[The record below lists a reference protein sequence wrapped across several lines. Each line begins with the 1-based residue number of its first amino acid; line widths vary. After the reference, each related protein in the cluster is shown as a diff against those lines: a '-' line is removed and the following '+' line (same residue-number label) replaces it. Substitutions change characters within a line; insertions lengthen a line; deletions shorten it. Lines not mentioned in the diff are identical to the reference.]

1 MGITMERVLVV
12 EDERKINDIVR
23 DYLTSLGY
31 SVTQCFTGLEA
42 IEFNARERYSIIIL
56 DLMLPILDGI
66 EVARR
71 VRETSKVPI
80 IMLTARD
87 SEADKLL
94 GLEIGADDYIT
105 KPFSVRELGARVRAV
120 LRRYSPSD
128 EKDQGCEPLRHMGVE
143 LDPIKHRVTKGGRE
157 LELTSAQFE
166 LLRILF
172 AEPGRVFSRRDLI
185 EKMSEYDYEGYERT
199 IDVHVKNIRKVL
211 EDDPSE
217 PRILLTVWGAGY
229 KIGEAS

>member
-1 MGITMERVLVV
+1 MERILVV
-12 EDERKINDIVR
+12 EDERKINDVVR
-23 DYLTSLGY
+23 DYLSSLGF
-31 SVTQCFTGLEA
+31 SVTQCFTGPEALEIA
-42 IEFNARERYSIIIL
+42 ARERFSLIVL
-56 DLMLPILDGI
+56 DLMLPVIDGI

-71 VRETSKVPI
+71 VRSAGNVPI

-120 LRRYSPSD
+120 LRRYSVSTGATG
-128 EKDQGCEPLRHMGVE
+128 ERATIELAGVA
-143 LDPIKHRVTKGGRE
+143 LDSAKHRVTKNGKE
-157 LELTSAQFE
+157 LPLTSAQFE

-172 AEPGRVFSRRDLI
+172 ADPGRVFSRGELI
-185 EKMSEYDYEGYERT
+185 EKISGYEYEGYERT

-211 EDDPSE
+211 EDDPAN
-217 PRILLTVWGAGY
+217 PKILLTVWGAGY
-229 KIGEAS
+229 KIGDNA

>member
-1 MGITMERVLVV
+1 MERILVV
-12 EDERKINDIVR
+12 EDERKLNDIVR
-23 DYLTSLGY
+23 DYLGSLGY
-31 SVTQCFTGLEA
+31 AVTQAFTGPEALEA
-42 IEFNARERYSIIIL
+42 TARERFSLIVL
-56 DLMLPILDGI
+56 DLMLPVIDGL

-71 VRETSKVPI
+71 VRAAGSVPI

-120 LRRYSPSD
+120 LRRYVSGEASRGD
-128 EKDQGCEPLRHMGVE
+128 EPLRHAGVE
-143 LDPIKHRVTKGGRE
+143 LDPARRRVTRDGRE
-157 LELTSAQFE
+157 LELTSAQFD

-172 AEPGRVFSRRDLI
+172 SDPGRVFSRRDLI
-185 EKMSEYDYEGYERT
+185 ERMSGYDYEGYERT

-211 EDDPSE
+211 EDDPAE
-217 PRILLTVWGAGY
+217 PKILLTVWGAGY
-229 KIGEAS
+229 KIGDQV